1 MDWNLEQHW
10 HFFCWKR
17 SCSRAFLVKFITYTK
32 INDSLLSKVLTFVG
46 YKSTKRGSSVMAYIC
61 WSIIEV
67 AAGPSTIPNRKK
79 GRSNMAYIQN
89 INSFISVKICY
100 FQSSHGRIIFT
111 EPCCRRICRWFH
123 LMSVF
128 SQFMLHVLFAH
139 NRAWIFKKKETL
151 IYRALSHVLSPLTL
165 TEMAI
170 SLLK

>member
-1 MDWNLEQHW
+1 M
-10 HFFCWKR
+10 
-17 SCSRAFLVKFITYTK
+17 
-32 INDSLLSKVLTFVG
+32 NDSLLSKVLKFVVQE
-46 YKSTKRGSSVMAYIC
+46 YKERIISYGLHWC
-61 WSIIEV
+61 SIIEV
-67 AAGPSTIPNRKK
+67 AAGPLTIPNRKK

-89 INSFISVKICY
+89 INSFISVKIRY

-139 NRAWIFKKKETL
+139 NTTRIFKKKNVD
-151 IYRALSHVLSPLTL
+151 LSSFVPVLGLVTL

-170 SLLK
+170 FLLKQYFSN

>member
-1 MDWNLEQHW
+1 MFNNPEK
-10 HFFCWKR
+10 HFFAGNVFTWK
-17 SCSRAFLVKFITYTK
+17 CITYTK
-32 INDSLLSKVLTFVG
+32 MNDSLLSKVLKFVVQE
-46 YKSTKRGSSVMAYIC
+46 YKERIIC
-61 WSIIEV
+61 YGLHWCSIIEV
-67 AAGPSTIPNRKK
+67 AAGPLTIPNRKK

-89 INSFISVKICY
+89 INSFISVKIRY

-139 NRAWIFKKKETL
+139 NRTRIFKKKTL
-151 IYRALSHVLSPLTL
+151 IYQALSPVLSLVTL

-170 SLLK
+170 FLLK